1 MAAGPDHY
9 FIDREAEA
17 VSDIMNQVQED
28 GVMFVELEF
37 TDIFGVLKSI
47 ELPVGMLEEA
57 LERGVWFDG
66 SSIRGFARIMESD
79 MYLMPDPATYAI
91 LPVDGESKK
100 TARFMCDV
108 YTPDGNLF
116 EGDPRAVLKKI
127 IAEAAEMGYEFFV
140 GPEVEFY
147 LFNRYE
153 DGSFN
158 TPEFDTG
165 SYFDSSVKDIGS
177 DIRKEIMVALK
188 GFGIDSERA
197 HHEVGVGQHEV
208 GFRYGGALT
217 TADNVV
223 VLKKIIKSIAHRYGL
238 IASFMPKPLFGK
250 AGSGMH
256 IHASLF
262 STDGRPVFFD
272 AEDAHRLSHLAKQFI
287 AGLLTH
293 IKEMCAITNPTVN
306 SYKRLISGYEAPVY
320 ICWGSRNRSS
330 LVRIPQSSKG
340 RESSIRAEIRCP
352 DPAASPYLLF
362 AAILKAGLEGIR
374 KGYELMP
381 EIEDS
386 VYSLPHEELK
396 SQGIDQLPQSLEAA
410 VYLFRESALMREL
423 LGEDLQ
429 HKYADAKAVEAQ
441 EYKIAVT
448 DWEIERYI
456 DKC

>member
-1 MAAGPDHY
+1 M
-9 FIDREAEA
+9 
-17 VSDIMNQVQED
+17 VSEMMKRVKDD

-47 ELPVGMLEEA
+47 ELPVNMLEDA

-79 MYLMPDPATYAI
+79 MYLMPDPATYAV
-91 LPVDGESKK
+91 LPVDGESKR

-108 YTPDGNLF
+108 YTPDGKLF
-116 EGDPRAVLKKI
+116 EGDPRAVLKKV
-127 IAEAAEMGYEFFV
+127 IAEADDMGYDYFV

-147 LFNRYE
+147 LFRKLE
-153 DGSFN
+153 DGSFS

-165 SYFDSSVKDIGS
+165 SYFDSSAKDIGS

-208 GFRYGGALT
+208 GFRYSDALS
-217 TADNVV
+217 TADNVI
-223 VLKKIIKSIAHRYGL
+223 VLKKLIRSIAHRYGL

-250 AGSGMH
+250 AGNGMH
-256 IHASLF
+256 THASLF
-262 STDGRPVFFD
+262 AKDGTPVFFD
-272 AEDAHRLSHLAKQFI
+272 GNDPHRLSTLAKQFI

-293 IKEMCAITNPTVN
+293 IREICAITNPTVN
-306 SYKRLISGYEAPVY
+306 SYKRLVSGYEAPVY

-330 LVRIPQSSKG
+330 LIRIPQSRAA
-340 RESSIRAEIRCP
+340 RETSVRAEVRCP
-352 DPAASPYLLF
+352 DPSASPYLLF

-381 EIEDS
+381 EMEDS
-386 VYSLPHEELK
+386 AYSLPKGELEK
-396 SQGIDQLPQSLEAA
+396 QGIEQLPQSLEAA
-410 VYLFRESALMREL
+410 VYLFRESALMSEL
-423 LGEDLQ
+423 LGVDLQ
-429 HKYADAKAVEAQ
+429 RKYAEAKALEAQ

-448 DWEIERYI
+448 DWEVERYI

>member
-1 MAAGPDHY
+1 MK
-9 FIDREAEA
+9 
-17 VSDIMNQVQED
+17 DIMKKVQED

-47 ELPVGMLEEA
+47 EIPVGMLEDA
-57 LERGVWFDG
+57 IERGVWFDG

-79 MYLMPDPATYAI
+79 MYLLPDAATYAV

-116 EGDPRAVLKKI
+116 DGDPRAVLKKV
-127 IAEAAEMGYEFFV
+127 IAEAKEMGYEFFV

-147 LFNRYE
+147 LFKRHE
-153 DGSFN
+153 DGSFH

-165 SYFDSSVKDIGS
+165 SYFDSSAKDIGS

-208 GFRYGGALT
+208 GFRYSGALT
-217 TADNVV
+217 TADNVI

-256 IHASLF
+256 THASLF
-262 STDGRPVFFD
+262 SIEGKPVFCD
-272 AEDAHRLSHLAKQFI
+272 EDDPHRLSAVAKQFI
-287 AGLLTH
+287 AGLLAH
-293 IKEMCAITNPTVN
+293 VKEICAITNPTVN
-306 SYKRLISGYEAPVY
+306 SYKRLVSGYEAPVY
-320 ICWGSRNRSS
+320 ICWGSKNRSS
-330 LVRIPQSSKG
+330 LIRIPQSGKG
-340 RESSIRAEIRCP
+340 REASVRAELRCP

-362 AAILKAGLEGIR
+362 AAILKAGLEGIK

-386 VYSLPHEELK
+386 VYTLPPAELV
-396 SQGIDQLPQSLEAA
+396 SQGIELLPQSLEAA
-410 VYLFRESALMREL
+410 VYLFRESALMKEL

-429 HKYADAKAVEAQ
+429 RKYADTKAIEAK

>member
-1 MAAGPDHY
+1 MN
-9 FIDREAEA
+9 
-17 VSDIMNQVQED
+17 DIAKKVQDD
-28 GVMFVELEF
+28 GVMFIELEF

-47 ELPVGMLEEA
+47 EVPVGMLDDA

-79 MYLMPDPATYAI
+79 MYLIPDPATYAV
-91 LPVDGESKK
+91 LPVDSESKK

-116 EGDPRAVLKKI
+116 DGDPRAVLKKV

-147 LFNRYE
+147 LFKRHD
-153 DGSFN
+153 DGSFQ

-177 DIRKEIMVALK
+177 NIRKEIMVALK

-208 GFRYGGALT
+208 GFRYSGALK
-217 TADNVV
+217 TADNVI
-223 VLKKIIKSIAHRYGL
+223 VLKKIIKSIAHKYGL

-256 IHASLF
+256 THASLF
-262 STDGRPVFFD
+262 STDGKPVFSD
-272 AEDAHRLSHLAKQFI
+272 PGDPHRLSPLAKQFI
-287 AGLLTH
+287 AGLLAH

-306 SYKRLISGYEAPVY
+306 SYKRLVSGYEAPVY

-330 LVRIPQSSKG
+330 LIRIPQSNKD
-340 RESSIRAEIRCP
+340 RETSVRAELRCP

-362 AAILKAGLEGIR
+362 AAILKAGLEGIK

-386 VYSLPHEELK
+386 VYTLPPSELK
-396 SQGIDQLPQSLEAA
+396 SRGIELMPQSLEAA
-410 VYLFRESALMREL
+410 VYLFRESALMKEL
-423 LGEDLQ
+423 LGEELQ
-429 HKYADAKAVEAQ
+429 RKYAETKSLEAQ

-448 DWEIERYI
+448 DWEIDRYF
-456 DKC
+456 DRC